1 MQLYLCEKPSQ
12 ARDIAR
18 VLNATSKGNGCLQS
32 PSVTVTWCFGHLL
45 EMAVP
50 EDYDPQFKQW
60 KPETLPII
68 PQQWKFKIRQDAR
81 KQFRIIE
88 QLLKQTNSVV
98 IATDADREGETIARE
113 ILAYCRWH
121 GPVRRLW
128 LSALDDVSVRHALA
142 NLLPGER
149 TFPLYLAGSG
159 RARADWLVGIN
170 MTRACTLLNRHHSGI
185 LSVGRVQTPTL
196 RLIVDRDREISQF
209 VPHPFWRVD
218 VRLQEGERTFLAQWQ
233 PDETSC
239 DSEGRC
245 IRESAA
251 RAAAGRLAQASAAQV
266 QYITIRRVKE
276 APPLAFALN
285 VLQQTCSAL
294 WGMGAQQVLDIAQRL
309 YETHK
314 AITYP
319 RTDCGWLPVSM
330 HDEAPQILTALVT
343 SDASLCAMVS
353 QLNPQHRSRIW
364 NDGKITAHHGIIPTR
379 HAVDLARMGDD
390 ECKVYGLIR
399 CHFLAQFLPD
409 YEADKTELRLH
420 CAGETLAAKGTT
432 PVISGWRQLFIGELD
447 ETKPEE
453 TQRLPVLSQGQTC
466 RVEQVDVRARQTQPP
481 EHYTEGT
488 LIAAMKNASRFVEN
502 KRLKQR
508 LKENAGIGTEATRAG
523 IIRTLFRR
531 GYLEKRGRFL
541 LATHNARAL
550 IDFLPDILKD
560 PATTALQ
567 EQMLD
572 EVAAGKMTLEQF
584 MAQQQRTLITLTTQL
599 TQPHRRQ
606 DHDQTHFYV
615 NTRKN
620 PTRG

>member
-18 VLNATSKGNGCLQS
+18 VLNATRKGNGCLQS

-45 EMAVP
+45 AMAVP
-50 EDYDPQFKQW
+50 EDYDPQLKQW

-68 PQQWKFKIRQDAR
+68 PQQWKLNIRPEAR
-81 KQFRIIE
+81 KQFGIIE
-88 QLLKQTNSVV
+88 QLLKKTTSVV

-128 LSALDDVSVRHALA
+128 LSALDDASIRHALA

-170 MTRACTLLNRHHSGI
+170 MTRACTLMNRRQSCV

-209 VPHPFWRVD
+209 VTHSFWRVD
-218 VRLQEGERTFLAQWQ
+218 VRLQEGGRTFLAQWQ

-251 RAAAGRLAQASAAQV
+251 RAAAGRLAQASTAQV
-266 QYITIRRVKE
+266 QNITIRRVKE
-276 APPLAFALN
+276 APPLAFTLS
-285 VLQQTCSAL
+285 VLQQTCSKL

-309 YETHK
+309 YEIHK
-314 AITYP
+314 ATTYP

-330 HDEAPQILTALVT
+330 HDEAPQVLAALVT
-343 SDASLCAMVS
+343 SDASLSGIVN
-353 QLNPQHRSRIW
+353 QLNPQQRSRIW
-364 NDGKITAHHGIIPTR
+364 NNGKITAHHGIIPAR
-379 HAVDLARMGDD
+379 QAVDLARMSDD
-390 ECKVYGLIR
+390 ERKVYGLIR
-399 CHFLAQFLPD
+399 SHFLAQFLPD
-409 YEADKTELRLH
+409 YEANKTELRLH
-420 CAGETLAAKGTT
+420 CAGETLEAKGTT
-432 PVISGWRQLFIGELD
+432 PVVSGWRQLFMREVD
-447 ETKPEE
+447 EVKPEE
-453 TQRLPVLSQGQTC
+453 TQRIPALRQGQTC
-466 RVEQVDVRARQTQPP
+466 HLEQVDVRARQTQPP

-488 LIAAMKNASRFVEN
+488 LIAAMKNAARFVTDE
-502 KRLKQR
+502 RLKQR

-523 IIRTLFRR
+523 IIQTLLKR
-531 GYLEKRGRFL
+531 GYLEKRRRFL
-541 LATHNARAL
+541 LATDTARTL
-550 IDFLPDILKD
+550 IDTLPDTLKD
-560 PATTALQ
+560 PGTTALQ
-567 EQMLD
+567 EQRLD
-572 EVAAGKMTLEQF
+572 EVAAGKMTLEEF
-584 MAQQQRTLITLTTQL
+584 MTQQQHTVMALVAQLTTS
-599 TQPHRRQ
+599 PA
-606 DHDQTHFYV
+606 
-615 NTRKN
+615 
-620 PTRG
+620 

>member
-18 VLNATSKGNGCLQS
+18 VLNATRKGNGYLQS

-50 EDYDPQFKQW
+50 EDYDPRLKQW

-68 PQQWKFKIRQDAR
+68 PQQWELKIRPDAR
-81 KQFRIIE
+81 KQLRIIE
-88 QLLKQTNSVV
+88 QLLKRVTSVV

-113 ILAYCRWH
+113 ILGYCRWD
-121 GPVRRLW
+121 GPVQRLW
-128 LSALDDVSVRHALA
+128 LSALDDASIRHALA
-142 NLLPGER
+142 SLLPGEQ

-209 VPHPFWRVD
+209 VAHPFWRVE
-218 VRLQEGERTFLAQWQ
+218 VRLREGDCAFLAQWQ
-233 PDETSC
+233 PDATSC

-251 RAAAGRLAQASAAQV
+251 RAAADRLTKASTARV
-266 QYITIRRVKE
+266 QNITTRRVKE
-276 APPLAFALN
+276 APPLAFTLS
-285 VLQQTCSAL
+285 VLQQTCSTL

-309 YETHK
+309 YEIHK

-319 RTDCGWLPVSM
+319 RTDCGWLPLSM
-330 HDEAPQILTALVT
+330 HNDASQVLAAVVT
-343 SDASLCAMVS
+343 SDASLSSVVN
-353 QLNPQHRSRIW
+353 QLNPQQRSRIW

-379 HAVDLARMGDD
+379 HAVVLARISDD
-390 ECKVYGLIR
+390 ERKVYGLIR

-409 YEADKTELRLH
+409 YEADKTELHLC
-420 CAGETLAAKGTT
+420 CAGEILKAKGTS
-432 PVISGWRQLFIGELD
+432 PVVSGWRQLCMRERDDKQPREAQRIPALH
-447 ETKPEE
+447 PE
-453 TQRLPVLSQGQTC
+453 QTC
-466 RVEQVDVRARQTQPP
+466 KVEQVDVRARQTQPP

-488 LIAAMKNASRFVEN
+488 LIAAMINAARFVVDE
-502 KRLKQR
+502 RLKQR

-523 IIRTLFRR
+523 IIQTLFRR

-615 NTRKN
+615 NTRKE

>member
-18 VLNATSKGNGCLQS
+18 VLNATRKGNGCLQS

-50 EDYDPQFKQW
+50 EDYDPRLKQW

-68 PQQWKFKIRQDAR
+68 PQQWKLKIRPDAR
-81 KQFRIIE
+81 KQLRIIE
-88 QLLKQTNSVV
+88 QLLKQATSVV

-128 LSALDDVSVRHALA
+128 LSALDDTSIRHALA
-142 NLLPGER
+142 SLLPGEQ

-170 MTRACTLLNRHHSGI
+170 MTRACTLMNRRHSGV

-218 VRLQEGERTFLAQWQ
+218 VRLQEGDGAFLTQWQ

-251 RAAAGRLAQASAAQV
+251 RAAAERLTQASTARV
-266 QYITIRRVKE
+266 QNITIQRVKE
-276 APPLAFALN
+276 APPLAFTLS
-285 VLQQTCSAL
+285 VLQQTCSKL

-314 AITYP
+314 ATTYP
-319 RTDCGWLPVSM
+319 RTDCGWLPVTM
-330 HDEAPQILTALVT
+330 HDEAPQVLAALVT
-343 SDASLCAMVS
+343 SDTSLSGIVN
-353 QLNPQHRSRIW
+353 QLNPQQRSRIW

-379 HAVDLARMGDD
+379 QAVDLARMSDD
-390 ECKVYGLIR
+390 ERKVYGLIR
-399 CHFLAQFLPD
+399 SHYLAQFLPD
-409 YEADKTELRLH
+409 YEADKTELSLN
-420 CAGETLAAKGTT
+420 CAGGTLLAKGTT
-432 PVISGWRQLFIGELD
+432 PVVTGWRQLFMREVD
-447 ETKPEE
+447 EGKPEE
-453 TQRLPVLSQGQTC
+453 TQRIPALRQGQTC
-466 RVEQVDVRARQTQPP
+466 HVEQVDVRARQTQPP

-488 LIAAMKNASRFVEN
+488 LIAAMKNAARFVTDE
-502 KRLKQR
+502 RLKQR

-523 IIRTLFRR
+523 IIQTLLKR
-531 GYLEKRGRFL
+531 GYLAKRRRFL
-541 LATHNARAL
+541 LATDTARTL
-550 IDFLPDILKD
+550 IDTLPDTLKD
-560 PATTALQ
+560 PGTTALQ
-567 EQMLD
+567 EQRLD
-572 EVAAGKMTLEQF
+572 EVATGKMTLEEF
-584 MAQQQRTLITLTTQL
+584 MAQQQRRVMTLTAQL
-599 TQPHRRQ
+599 TENHQGAYH
-606 DHDQTHFYV
+606 
-615 NTRKN
+615 
-620 PTRG
+620 G